1 MIYLNFDRKRIRK
14 NFSKLPEILNIPYL
28 LSIQVFSY
36 DNFLYGSKNKNSG
49 LDLSFKSVF
58 PIWNYNKN
66 IELQYINYRFEKPF
80 FNDRECKIRGLT
92 YSLILKVKL
101 CLIIYDN
108 SVTNKNK
115 KYIKSSYEQE
125 VYMGDIPL
133 MTDRGTFVVNGTE
146 RVVVSQLHRSPGV
159 FFSNDSNKGKSYKSG
174 KILYNAR
181 IIPYRG
187 S

>member
-1 MIYLNFDRKRIRK
+1 MICLNFNRKRIRK
-14 NFSKLPEILNIPYL
+14 NFSKIPEILNIPYL
-28 LSIQVFSY
+28 LSVQIDSY
-36 DNFLYGSKNKNSG
+36 NNFLYGYKKKKSG

-58 PIWNYNKN
+58 PILNYNKN
-66 IELQYINYRFEKPF
+66 IELQYIDYRFKKPF
-80 FNDRECKIRGLT
+80 FNDRECKVRGLT
-92 YSLILKVKL
+92 YSLVLKVKL
-101 CLIIYDN
+101 RLVIYDN
-108 SVTNKNK
+108 SIVNKRI
-115 KYIKSSYEQE
+115 IKSFNEQE

-159 FFSNDSNKGKSYKSG
+159 FFDSDSSKGKIYSSS
-174 KILYNAR
+174 KILYSAR

>member
-1 MIYLNFDRKRIRK
+1 MIYFNFDRKRIRK
-14 NFSKLPEILNIPYL
+14 NFSKIPDILNIPYL
-28 LSIQVFSY
+28 LSIQVSSY
-36 DNFLYGSKNKNSG
+36 NNFLYGSKNKNSG

-58 PIWNYNKN
+58 PILNYNKN
-66 IELQYINYRFEKPF
+66 IELQYINYKFEKPF

-101 CLIIYDN
+101 RLVIYDN
-108 SVTNKNK
+108 NYVDK
-115 KYIKSSYEQE
+115 KIIKSSYNQE

-159 FFSNDSNKGKSYKSG
+159 FFGSDSNKGKSYKSG
-174 KILYNAR
+174 KILFNAR